1 MTPVDRAN
9 PHALAMVVATAR
21 RIRVFDEGVMD
32 ERPLGRALALTV
44 EQADEVETPRLW
56 TGAPWP
62 WLRGGVPQ
70 GAALGS
76 RVLLHDSNCWSLER
90 VIWPSVQA

>member
-32 ERPLGRALALTV
+32 ERPLGRAPALTV
-44 EQADEVETPRLW
+44 EQANEVETPRLW

-62 WLRGGVPQ
+62 WLRGGVRKAPPS
-70 GAALGS
+70 ALGS
-76 RVLLHDSNCWSLER
+76 CYTTPTAGHWNE
-90 VIWPSVQA
+90 